1 MWIES
6 AKPTTT
12 VFMWLFGI
20 WTTYK
25 RAFFVCWKRNALIH
39 ILQAILCLCLF
50 LEEPAAPVFGTEEVG
65 SFKTLTPM
73 YQTTG
78 HGMPDG

>member
-1 MWIES
+1 
-6 AKPTTT
+6 
-12 VFMWLFGI
+12 
-20 WTTYK
+20 
-25 RAFFVCWKRNALIH
+25 VCWKTNALMH

-50 LEEPAAPVFGTEEVG
+50 VEEPAAPVFGTEEVG

-78 HGMPDG
+78 HGIPNG